1 MVECLL
7 KRRNLGRNSA
17 TPHPVMHFPV
27 TAFAYA
33 GFKPWADIVPPANKP
48 GETNESR
55 ANKFQN
61 VGHGVVYRKGPPCE
75 FPRDSTNF
83 SMSYSNI
90 EPADFKVRHLLFRTS
105 VPRYST
111 LLSRSG
117 LL

>member
-1 MVECLL
+1 
-7 KRRNLGRNSA
+7 
-17 TPHPVMHFPV
+17 MHFPV
-27 TAFAYA
+27 TPFAYQ

-83 SMSYSNI
+83 SMSYTNV
-90 EPADFKVRHLLFRTS
+90 EPADFVVRGECRISLPLQFLFS
-105 VPRYST
+105 LPPPPPPYS
-111 LLSRSG
+111 SSFV
-117 LL
+117 